1 MLKKLELSL
10 TDHKELIKHCNEVK
24 IEFLSTA
31 FDLES
36 VNLLKKLELK
46 RIKIP
51 SGEINNL
58 PYLRAI
64 STFQKPLIL
73 STGMA
78 NLDEIELAINEL
90 NKKSKKNITI
100 LHCSSEYPADLN
112 SVNLKAMETI
122 KKTFNLEVGYSDH
135 TSGIEVAIAA
145 AALGARVIEKHL
157 TLDRDLDG
165 PDHKA
170 SIDPIAFKEMVKGI
184 RNIDIAL
191 GDGIKNPSLKELEN
205 RRVVRKSIVASAKI
219 NKGELFSLSNITVKR
234 PGTGISPMEW
244 DSIIGKKSNYDFDI
258 DELIRW

>member
-1 MLKKLELSL
+1 
-10 TDHKELIKHCNEVK
+10 
-24 IEFLSTA
+24 
-31 FDLES
+31 
-36 VNLLKKLELK
+36 
-46 RIKIP
+46 
-51 SGEINNL
+51 
-58 PYLRAI
+58 
-64 STFQKPLIL
+64 
-73 STGMA
+73 
-78 NLDEIELAINEL
+78 
-90 NKKSKKNITI
+90 
-100 LHCSSEYPADLN
+100 
-112 SVNLKAMETI
+112 METI

-205 RRVVRKSIVASAKI
+205 RRVVRKSIVASTKI

-244 DSIIGKKSNYDFDI
+244 DSIIGKKSNYDFDK